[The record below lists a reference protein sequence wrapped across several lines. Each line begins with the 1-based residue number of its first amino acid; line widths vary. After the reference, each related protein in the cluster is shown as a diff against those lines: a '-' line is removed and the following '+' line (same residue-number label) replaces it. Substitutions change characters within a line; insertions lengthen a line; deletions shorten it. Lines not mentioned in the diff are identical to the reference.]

1 MSNIFQCGCQSVYY
15 SSSSLI
21 FFLLVGHSLI
31 AINGEPVV
39 GRKLPDG
46 RDALEVLA
54 NPDNF
59 PINLKFGRLKL
70 KTNER
75 IMLASMFH
83 P

>member
-1 MSNIFQCGCQSVYY
+1 MLVRIPAFDVSILNVVFC
-15 SSSSLI
+15 
-21 FFLLVGHSLI
+21 LLVGHTLI
-31 AINGEPVV
+31 AINGEQLS

-46 RDALEVLA
+46 RDALDVLS

>member
-1 MSNIFQCGCQSVYY
+1 M
-15 SSSSLI
+15 
-21 FFLLVGHSLI
+21 LLYFPVGHSLI
-31 AINGEPVV
+31 AINGEPLSA
-39 GRKLPDG
+39 RKLPDG